1 VVEIPCGFKSRP
13 AHQPFLSLQKVTAF
27 PQTAPKLLEVQ
38 DHQRR
43 RFREPATIHTRESP
57 AAGNALYFSANWMLL
72 RNAYASAVP
81 SGVPPVALRCV
92 VMNLTSSPGS
102 CGSMHS
108 RLSSSVAIWSD
119 TGLGVLA

>member
-1 VVEIPCGFKSRP
+1 VVVIPCGFKSRP
-13 AHQPFLSLQKVTAF
+13 AHQPLLSLPVTAF
-27 PQTAPKLLEVQ
+27 PQTPPNLLEAE

-43 RFREPATIHTRESP
+43 PLSGTRDHPHKGSP

-92 VMNLTSSPGS
+92 VMNLTSSPG
-102 CGSMHS
+102 
-108 RLSSSVAIWSD
+108 
-119 TGLGVLA
+119 